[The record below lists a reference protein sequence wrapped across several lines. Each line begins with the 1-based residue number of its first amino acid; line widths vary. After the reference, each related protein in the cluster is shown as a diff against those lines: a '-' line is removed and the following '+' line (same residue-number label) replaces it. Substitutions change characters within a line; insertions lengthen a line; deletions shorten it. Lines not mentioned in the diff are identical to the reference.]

1 MSRRLRSTLS
11 VFALC
16 AALGLLTAPAA
27 NAQGKVAVADTSPVW
42 ASPSN
47 LAGADANADQVV
59 FSVWLGWNR
68 NGALDRTLADLYD
81 PASPTYHQW
90 LTPDQFHARFS
101 PSADDVAAVRSWL
114 SSEGFS

>member
-1 MSRRLRSTLS
+1 MSRRLRSTLP

-16 AALGLLTAPAA
+16 ATLGLLTAPAA
-27 NAQGKVAVADTSPVW
+27 NAQGKVAVADTQPGW

-47 LAGADANADQVV
+47 LAGADPNTNHVV

-68 NGALDRTLADLYD
+68 EGELNRTLADLYD
-81 PASPTYHQW
+81 PTSPTYHQW

-101 PSADDVAAVRSWL
+101 PRAGDVATVRRWL
-114 SSEGFS
+114 S